1 MSDSTMVPNEPD
13 PFPIFF
19 WFIVV
24 PCFIAESVIILG
36 WVR

>member
-1 MSDSTMVPNEPD
+1 MTSDDILPKAD

-24 PCFIAESVIILG
+24 PFFVAAFVIILG